1 MATVRTSINED
12 GDRGR
17 AQRLDTDIVSLR
29 DIVTRR
35 GVAWAR
41 HWLDFLEVREAP
53 AAIYQ
58 KLGIQDP
65 RD

>member
-1 MATVRTSINED
+1 MGITQVSINED
-12 GDRGR
+12 ADRGR

-41 HWLDFLEVREAP
+41 HWLNFLEVREGP